1 MIGERIMLPTPSCDL
16 SVLNETLGVKGFP
29 DDIPLA
35 QYVAWSDQAGLFSLL
50 AKGVR
55 GFKEI
60 CERTDLNY
68 RGADALLGVLAALK
82 LLHRRAGGIFELSEI
97 AREYLLKQSCYY
109 AGPSLLV
116 NCNAPIPTAYVRT
129 RSGSPPAPDRPQL
142 MFGAQQT
149 LENQHARNFA
159 PAVAAVR
166 AGHFKGTRHVV
177 DIGGGSGV
185 FAIPLATDYPE
196 MRITL
201 AELPEAIESCRQ
213 LMTRFLVGDRI
224 ELLAMDV
231 FMTPWPVPEC
241 DGILF
246 GNMFHGFRDA
256 LCRIFARES
265 FNHLVPGGCIW
276 LHEMLWYPDRAGPLK
291 TALWN
296 ASMRR
301 DSIGDGRQ
309 RTAKECIELLESAGF
324 VDPREVPTS
333 GGFSLISA
341 RKPDRTA

>member
-1 MIGERIMLPTPSCDL
+1 MLPTPSCDL
-16 SVLNETLGVKGFP
+16 SVLNERLGVKGFT

-35 QYVAWSDQAGLFSLL
+35 QYVAWSEEAGLFTFL
-50 AKGVR
+50 AQGAT
-55 GFKEI
+55 GFREI

-68 RGADALLGVLAALK
+68 RGADALLGVLTALK
-82 LLHRRAGGIFELSEI
+82 LLHRRAGGIFELAEI
-97 AREYLLKQSCYY
+97 AREYLVKQGCYH
-109 AGPSLLV
+109 AGPSLFV
-116 NCNAPIPTAYVRT
+116 NCEAPIPAAYVRT
-129 RSGSPPAPDRPQL
+129 RPTSPSAPDRPQL

-166 AGHFKGTRHVV
+166 AGHFEGTRHIV

-196 MRITL
+196 IRITL
-201 AELPEAIESCRQ
+201 AELPEAVESCRQ
-213 LMTRFLVGDRI
+213 LMARYLVANRI
-224 ELLAMDV
+224 EFLAMDV

-256 LCRIFARES
+256 FCRIFARES
-265 FNHLVPGGCIW
+265 FNKLVPGGRIW
-276 LHEMLWYPDRAGPLK
+276 LHEMLWYPDRSGPLK

-301 DSIGDGRQ
+301 DSIGDGKQ
-309 RTAKECIELLESAGF
+309 RTAKECIELLVSEGF
-324 VDPREVPTS
+324 VDPREAPTS

-341 RKPDRTA
+341 RKPERSA